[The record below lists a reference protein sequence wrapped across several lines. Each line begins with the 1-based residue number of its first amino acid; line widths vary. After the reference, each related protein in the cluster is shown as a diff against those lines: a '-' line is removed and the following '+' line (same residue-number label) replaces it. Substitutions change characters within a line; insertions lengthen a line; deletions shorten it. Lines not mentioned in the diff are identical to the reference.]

1 MATICRIFL
10 LFLSFSLGFPLLAV
24 PGTYE
29 VGVGKTFAN
38 IGDVPW
44 ENMKAGDQVL
54 IYWRPQPYKEKWV
67 IAVQGTEQQPF
78 VVRGVPNQNGE
89 LPVIDGRDATTRN
102 QINFWNENRGVIKI
116 GGANQPAVDVPAW
129 IVLENLD
136 IRSGRTPYTFTG
148 RSGLTSY
155 SSNAASAYVE
165 NGQDVIIR
173 NCILHDSGNGL
184 FVSHASRNVVV
195 EGCWIYDNGIEGSIY
210 EHNTYTA
217 AIGMVYQFNLLG
229 PLRSNCLGNNLKD
242 RSAGT
247 VVRYNWIES
256 GNRQLDLVDAEDS
269 MDLVNHPSYRKT
281 FVYGNILI
289 EPDGAGN
296 SQIVHYGGDSGN
308 TTIYRKGTLYFYN
321 NTVVSTRAGN
331 TTLLRLSSNEETC
344 DGRNNIFYVTAP
356 GSRLALLDS
365 SGILYLRNNWLKTGW
380 QESHSGLTGVIY
392 NEGGM
397 VTGENPGYVDAT
409 AQDYRL
415 NSSSACVD
423 AATSLLPEAND
434 LSRQYVKHRASEPR
448 PSSGALDIGAFE
460 AQQSQEGSPAAPRN
474 LRIISGNQMLWNSL
488 RKKISFH
495 LPCDAKLR

>member
-1 MATICRIFL
+1 MARIYRIFL
-10 LFLSFSLGFPLLAV
+10 LLVFFSLGFPPPAV
-24 PGTYE
+24 SGTYE

-44 ENMKAGDQVL
+44 ENMRAGDQVL

-78 VVRGVPNQNGE
+78 VVRGVPNANGE
-89 LPVIDGRDATTRN
+89 LPVIDGRDATTRS

-116 GGANQPAVDVPAW
+116 GGANQPAVDVPTW

-136 IRSGRTPYTFTG
+136 IRSGRTPSTFTG

-165 NGQDVIIR
+165 NGQNVIIR

-184 FVSHASRNVVV
+184 FVSHASRNVLV
-195 EGCWIYDNGIEGSIY
+195 ESCWIYDNGIEGSLY

-217 AIGMVYQFNLLG
+217 AIGMVYQFNFLG
-229 PLRSNCLGNNLKD
+229 PLRANCLGNSLKD

-281 FVYGNILI
+281 FVYGNVLI

-296 SQIVHYGGDSGN
+296 SQIVHYGGDSGDI
-308 TTIYRKGTLYFYN
+308 TLYRKGILYFYN
-321 NTVVSTRAGN
+321 NTMVSTRTGN
-331 TTLLRLSSNEETC
+331 TTLLRLSTNEETC
-344 DGRNNIFYVTAP
+344 DCRNNIVYVTAP
-356 GSRLALLDS
+356 GNRLALLDS
-365 SGILYLRNNWLKTGW
+365 SGILYLHNNWLNTGW
-380 QESHSGLTGVIY
+380 KTSHSGLTGVIY

-397 VTGENPGYVDAT
+397 VTGENPGFADAI
-409 AQDYRL
+409 AQDYHL
-415 NSSSACVD
+415 IGSSACVD
-423 AATSLLPEAND
+423 TGTSLLPEAND
-434 LSRQYVKHRASEPR
+434 LSRQYVKHRSSEPR
-448 PSSGALDIGAFE
+448 PSSGVLDIGAFE
-460 AQQSQEGSPAAPRN
+460 VQQSDGVPPSVPKN
-474 LRIISGNQMLWNSL
+474 LIIISRNQTGWN
-488 RKKISFH
+488 
-495 LPCDAKLR
+495 

>member
-1 MATICRIFL
+1 MTRWIFL
-10 LFLSFSLGFPLLAV
+10 LIAFFSLGFPVAAV

-44 ENMKAGDQVL
+44 ENMKAGDQVF

-67 IAVQGTEQQPF
+67 IAVQGTGQQPF
-78 VVRGVPNQNGE
+78 MVQGVPNQNGE
-89 LPVIDGRDATTRN
+89 LPVIDGRDATTRS
-102 QINFWNENRGVIKI
+102 QINFWNEERGVIKI
-116 GGANQPAVDVPAW
+116 GGANQPAVDAPTW

-148 RSGLTSY
+148 RNGLTSY
-155 SSNAASAYVE
+155 GSNGASVYVE
-165 NGQDVIIR
+165 NGQNVVIR

-184 FVSHASRNVVV
+184 FVSYASRNVLI
-195 EGCWIYDNGIEGSIY
+195 EGCWIYDNGIEDSIY

-217 AIGMVYQFNLLG
+217 AIGIVYQFNYLG
-229 PLRSNCLGNNLKD
+229 PLRANCLGNNLKD

-269 MDLVNHPSYRKT
+269 MDLVNDPSYQKT

-308 TTIYRKGTLYFYN
+308 TAIYRKGTLYFYN

-331 TTLLRLSSNEETC
+331 TTLLRLSTNEETC
-344 DGRNNIFYVTAP
+344 DCRNNIVYVTAP
-356 GSRLALLDS
+356 GTRLALLDS
-365 SGILYLRNNWLKTGW
+365 SGILHLNHNWLKTGW

-392 NEGGM
+392 DEGGM
-397 VTGENPGYVDAT
+397 VTGESPGFVDAA
-409 AQDYRL
+409 AQDYHL
-415 NSSSACVD
+415 NGSSACID
-423 AATSLLPEAND
+423 AGTSLLPEVNE
-434 LSRQYVKHRASEPR
+434 LSRQYVKHRASELR
-448 PSSGALDIGAFE
+448 PISGPLDIGAFE
-460 AQQSQEGSPAAPRN
+460 VQPPDRTPPSAPAN
-474 LRIISGNQMLWNSL
+474 LRILSS
-488 RKKISFH
+488 H
-495 LPCDAKLR
+495 